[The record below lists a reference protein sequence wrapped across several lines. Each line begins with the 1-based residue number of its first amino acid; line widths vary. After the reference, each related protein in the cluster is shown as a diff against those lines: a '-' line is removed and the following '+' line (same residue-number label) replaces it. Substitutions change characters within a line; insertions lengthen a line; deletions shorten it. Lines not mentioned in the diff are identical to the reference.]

1 MIRNKNKAIL
11 SGYIKSD
18 YEILTDKVGGRSY
31 LATIVTQRASGTY
44 DETVVVIP
52 ERLLLLPFNDTN
64 SYVTVVG
71 EYRSR
76 NVDRHLQLFLAV
88 KELTYEF
95 HDINEFEFGGYVCR
109 TPAYRETPFGRK
121 ILEVLIAINR
131 GHGKTSYIP
140 CILWGDSACWG
151 KNALN
156 VGDYVECVG
165 RMQSREY
172 TKLGKTKTA
181 YEVSVTKI
189 EKGVDPNADEN

>member
-1 MIRNKNKAIL
+1 MIRNKNKATL
-11 SGYIKSD
+11 SGYIKAN
-18 YEILTDKVGGRSY
+18 YEVLTDKVGGRSY

-64 SYVTVVG
+64 AYVTVVG

-95 HDINEFEFGGYVCR
+95 HDINCFEFGGYVCR
-109 TPAYRETPFGRK
+109 TPIYRETVFGRK

-140 CILWGDSACWG
+140 CLLWGDSACWG

-165 RMQSREY
+165 RIQSREY
-172 TKLGKTKTA
+172 TKLGETKTA

-189 EKGVDPNADEN
+189 EKGDDPQCR

>member
-18 YEILTDKVGGRSY
+18 YEVLTDKVGGRSY
-31 LATIVTQRASGTY
+31 LATIVTQRTSGTY

-64 SYVTVVG
+64 AYVTVVG

-95 HDINEFEFGGYVCR
+95 HDINCFEFGGYVCR
-109 TPAYRETPFGRK
+109 TPIYRETVFGRK

-156 VGDYVECVG
+156 IGDYVECVG

-172 TKLGKTKTA
+172 TKLGETKTA
-181 YEVSVTKI
+181 YEVSISKI